1 MWVCQIRLEI
11 NQFLSKRKMTRMLSP
26 LHLPQQFFCLV
37 SPWPVLGSVL
47 RNAVDRK
54 SGVAYI
60 KDTVHGPAHMMQ
72 CLGPGARDKWAEEK
86 L

>member
-1 MWVCQIRLEI
+1 MTWVLPNCIGLKRSSV
-11 NQFLSKRKMTRMLSP
+11 LSST
-26 LHLPQQFFCLV
+26 Q
-37 SPWPVLGSVL
+37 VL
-47 RNAVDRK
+47 RNAVYRK
-54 SGVAYI
+54 SGLTYI